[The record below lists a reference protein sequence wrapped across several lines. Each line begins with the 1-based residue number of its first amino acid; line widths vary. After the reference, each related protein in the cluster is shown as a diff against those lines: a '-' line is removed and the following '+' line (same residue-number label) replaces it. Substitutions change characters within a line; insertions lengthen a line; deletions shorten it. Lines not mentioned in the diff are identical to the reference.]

1 MNLAKDKEG
10 APLWH
15 RVKHRPVLL
24 NEVIAL
30 LDPKPGEFFIDA
42 TYGGGGH
49 SRAIREKI
57 GQKGRLLTID
67 WSESA
72 AAEIHANFAD
82 LPQIL
87 KELNLP
93 LADGL
98 LLDLGYSSDQLEKSG
113 RGFSFLRNE
122 PLIMT
127 YSNVSPP
134 VYKILQELQ
143 ESELAKIIKNFGEER
158 YARQIAHEINKQR
171 KKQPISTT
179 GELVEAIKRAVP
191 QNYERGRIHPATRT
205 FQALRIYA
213 NQELTNLENLL
224 KSIKEVVASGGRAAI
239 ISFHSL
245 EDRLVKNY
253 FKNLTVIT
261 KKPIRP
267 TAEEVR
273 INPRARSARLR
284 VAIIP

>member
-1 MNLAKDKEG
+1 M
-10 APLWH
+10 
-15 RVKHRPVLL
+15 
-24 NEVIAL
+24 AL

-42 TYGGGGH
+42 TYGDGGH

-72 AAEIHANFAD
+72 AAEIHANFVN
-82 LPQIL
+82 LQQIL

-134 VYKILQELQ
+134 VYKILQELK
-143 ESELAKIIKNFGEER
+143 EAELGKIIKNFGEER
-158 YARQIAHEINKQR
+158 YARQIAHEINQHR

-179 GELVEAIKRAVP
+179 GELVEAIKKAVP

-213 NQELTNLENLL
+213 NQELINLENLL
-224 KSIKEVVASGGRAAI
+224 KSTKEVVASGGRAAI

-245 EDRLVKNY
+245 EDRIVKNY

-267 TAEEVR
+267 TAEEIR